1 MYLGIRDG
9 AFEKPGIRLHC
20 RISKNRK
27 AFEARLSFGPGD
39 AACQIMPGFEE
50 VPFRTTYMNHSRN
63 HHNPLKR
70 YNAFSDELKR
80 VFGCRVH
87 RISVDAGFTCPN
99 RDGAVGTEGCIYC
112 GGKGSGA
119 HGILPDAPIT
129 AQIEAGKEVM
139 ARKYKAKRFIAYF
152 QAFSN
157 TYAPPERLRALY
169 DESLDVSDV
178 VGLIVGTRPDCL
190 PTGTVKLLAEYSR
203 RTYFWLELGLQ
214 SPLDRTLKL
223 LKRGHDFA
231 KFENAVH
238 SCRSEGIRVCAHVIL
253 GLPGE
258 TREEMLATAAVLND
272 LGIEGVKIHLLHVM
286 KDTPLEALYRHGEVK
301 MLDRDEYVGL
311 VCDFLERLRPGM
323 SIQRLT
329 GDGGHDHL
337 VAPLWSLKKFEV
349 LNAIDYELERRDSCQ
364 GSALP

>member
-1 MYLGIRDG
+1 
-9 AFEKPGIRLHC
+9 
-20 RISKNRK
+20 
-27 AFEARLSFGPGD
+27 
-39 AACQIMPGFEE
+39 
-50 VPFRTTYMNHSRN
+50 MNQSRN
-63 HHNPLKR
+63 HHHTPKR
-70 YNAFSDELKR
+70 YNAFSEELKQ

-99 RDGAVGTEGCIYC
+99 RDGTLGTDGCIYC

-119 HGILPDAPIT
+119 HGILPDASVT
-129 AQIEAGKEVM
+129 AQIEAGKEIM

-169 DESLDVSDV
+169 DEALDVPDV

-190 PTGTVKLLAEYSR
+190 PPETVSLLAGYSR

-214 SPLDRTLKL
+214 SPQDRTLEFL
-223 LKRGHDFA
+223 NRGHDFA
-231 KFENAVH
+231 AFEQAVR
-238 SCRSEGIRVCAHVIL
+238 SCRAEGIRVCAHVIL

-258 TREEMLATAAVLND
+258 TRGEMLATAGVLNE
-272 LGIEGVKIHLLHVM
+272 LGIDGIKIHLLHVM
-286 KDTPLEALYRHGEVK
+286 KGTPLEALFRQGEVR

-311 VCDFLERLRPGM
+311 VCDFLERLSPGV

-349 LNAIDYELERRDSCQ
+349 LNALDRELERRGSRQ
-364 GSALP
+364 GSALS